1 MLPCGE
7 TLAKVE
13 ESHGSCAWWWRSI
26 AAVIHRLTNPRIAFE
41 GQEQWHFFHHNSI
54 TKKKSLIPFVQVY
67 MDGTTTMSTHER
79 KASLREFY
87 GNLLAILTISAHQS
101 FPLSSL
107 KASYQQR
114 QKLLISIDPDNI
126 QISQS
131 RKICAMCLVAPSLQ
145 TFPTSQ
151 LQWAGSGRKD
161 LLVKRHHY
169 IWELYIEACFCMIFQ
184 TFDLP
189 LVQSVF

>member
-1 MLPCGE
+1 
-7 TLAKVE
+7 
-13 ESHGSCAWWWRSI
+13 
-26 AAVIHRLTNPRIAFE
+26 
-41 GQEQWHFFHHNSI
+41 
-54 TKKKSLIPFVQVY
+54 

-87 GNLLAILTISAHQS
+87 GNLLAVLTISAHQS

-107 KASYQQR
+107 NASYQQR

-126 QISQS
+126 QISRS

-184 TFDLP
+184 TFDLSS
-189 LVQSVF
+189 VQAVFRHRPRRVWLRVMFRTCSMHISIITAVARGNFGAGSCKTKGGVWGAL

>member
-1 MLPCGE
+1 
-7 TLAKVE
+7 
-13 ESHGSCAWWWRSI
+13 
-26 AAVIHRLTNPRIAFE
+26 
-41 GQEQWHFFHHNSI
+41 
-54 TKKKSLIPFVQVY
+54 
-67 MDGTTTMSTHER
+67 MSTHER

-169 IWELYIEACFCMIFQ
+169 I
-184 TFDLP
+184 
-189 LVQSVF
+189 